1 MPPVE
6 IEVLSGLAD
15 LAGAEVARLGGTVV
29 SESDTALRVDWA
41 GDLRA
46 LLSLRLAVAVY
57 AVEPFDVPRPKALLG
72 DQALRRL
79 AKAVRQAQAVGGHRS
94 LRLRA
99 AGRDTA
105 VMQRLASALSDAT
118 GLPLDQ
124 EEGELVVRV
133 VPAAGSVGETV
144 DGGWEALA
152 RLSPRPL
159 SARRWRSAN
168 LPGALNATIAAAMV
182 DLAGVEARHDLLN
195 LLCGSGTL
203 LIEAGGGVGVDIDS
217 DALSR
222 ARRNDPGLSLVQAD
236 ARRLPF
242 SDDSF
247 DRLLADLPYGH
258 RMGSHQE
265 NEALYGAVLEEA
277 ARVARPGAVL
287 AVITHELRRFSAALA
302 GPGDW
307 RVEHERRVFQKGH
320 HPHIWVLRR

>member
-1 MPPVE
+1 MPRFEV
-6 IEVLSGLAD
+6 EVLSGLAD
-15 LAGAEVARLGGTVV
+15 LAGAEVERLGGRVV
-29 SESDTALRVDWA
+29 SEADTALRVDWA
-41 GDLRA
+41 GDLRT

-57 AVEPFDVPRPKALLG
+57 VIERFDVPRPKALLG

-79 AKAVRQAQAVGGHRS
+79 TKLALQAQAVGGHRS

-105 VMQRLASALSDAT
+105 VMQRLASALSDTT

-124 EEGELVVRV
+124 DEGELVVRV
-133 VPAAGSVGETV
+133 VPATEA

-159 SARRWRSAN
+159 SARRWRAAN

-182 DLAGVEARHDLLN
+182 DLADVRAGQGVLN
-195 LLCGSGTL
+195 LMCGSGTL
-203 LIEAGGGVGVDIDS
+203 LIEAGGGVGVDVDA
-217 DALSR
+217 DALAL
-222 ARRNDPGLSLVQAD
+222 ARRNDPALSLVQAD
-236 ARRLPF
+236 ARGLPF
-242 SDDSF
+242 PDASF

-265 NEALYGAVLEEA
+265 NEALYAAVLAEA
-277 ARVARPGAVL
+277 ARVARPGAVM
-287 AVITHELRRFSAALA
+287 AVITHELRRFESVLA
-302 GPGDW
+302 GSAPW

-320 HPHIWVLRR
+320 HPHIWVLRSR